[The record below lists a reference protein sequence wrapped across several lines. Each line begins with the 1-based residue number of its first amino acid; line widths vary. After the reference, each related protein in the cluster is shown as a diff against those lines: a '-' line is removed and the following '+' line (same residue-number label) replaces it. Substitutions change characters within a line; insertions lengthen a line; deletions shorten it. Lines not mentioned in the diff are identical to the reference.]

1 MTLSA
6 CARAVA
12 CAAVVVA
19 VPIRLSAQRAVGVA
33 TTASS
38 AVRSHT
44 TTNPW
49 VQRGWISA
57 GAGVGSYPYGVRPRR
72 DRDRE
77 GGLLSHVNYNAF
89 ALTVDLG
96 WFGDW

>member
-12 CAAVVVA
+12 
-19 VPIRLSAQRAVGVA
+19 VPAL
-33 TTASS
+33 
-38 AVRSHT
+38 
-44 TTNPW
+44 
-49 VQRGWISA
+49 
-57 GAGVGSYPYGVRPRR
+57 GVGATMFGAFGPASVG
-72 DRDRE
+72 
-77 GGLLSHVNYNAF
+77 YNAF